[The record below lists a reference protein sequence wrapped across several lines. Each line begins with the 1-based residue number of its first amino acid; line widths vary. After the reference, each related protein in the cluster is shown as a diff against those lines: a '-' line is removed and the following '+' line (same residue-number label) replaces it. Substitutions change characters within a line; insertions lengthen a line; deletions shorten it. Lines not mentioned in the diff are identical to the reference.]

1 MRAAKTQ
8 YTKSLGRA
16 DRQHR
21 QEELELRK
29 EVDVQTKMVR
39 ELEPDK
45 EAGEKWI
52 RELEAGTVVGQ
63 RRIHD
68 LEAGATGDEWTR
80 DCEKVWEHLYKA
92 VAKGFH
98 PDKTGGDS
106 NQAKFET
113 FFKVAG
119 DKNDSFNGKGPQSST
134 EMTAREERDV
144 VAGVE
149 CEKREGL

>member
-1 MRAAKTQ
+1 MYTRIANDMGGEVALGTSGPDDGPQCYSCVRFTDSVPENIAEIAALRAAKTQ
-8 YTKSLGRA
+8 YTKSLGRE

-39 ELEPDK
+39 ELESDK

-63 RRIHD
+63 RRIRD

-80 DCEKVWEHLYKA
+80 DCEKVWEHL
-92 VAKGFH
+92 
-98 PDKTGGDS
+98 
-106 NQAKFET
+106 
-113 FFKVAG
+113 FFCVCFIA
-119 DKNDSFNGKGPQSST
+119 T
-134 EMTAREERDV
+134 
-144 VAGVE
+144 
-149 CEKREGL
+149 